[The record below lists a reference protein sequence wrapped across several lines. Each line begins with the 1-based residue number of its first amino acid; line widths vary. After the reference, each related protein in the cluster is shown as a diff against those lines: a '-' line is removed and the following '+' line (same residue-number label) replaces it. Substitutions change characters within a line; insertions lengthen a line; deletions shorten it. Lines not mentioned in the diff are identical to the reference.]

1 MLGADPRV
9 FTGVVTFG
17 PGAWRVQNRGTIKI
31 CLPPMPKSSIR
42 TMPNSSRHALALAL
56 AGCLLPLSLLAQE
69 TPPATPASAPAGA
82 GAARP
87 AAAPD
92 AQEPRPFDKV
102 ITADAKSQQGLFN
115 LHNVKGKLYFEIPKA
130 LLDKPLLMVAT
141 ATAVPANVDHVGK
154 ALNEDVVRFVQQGNK
169 VYFQA
174 VSYNFAADPNRPIA
188 SAVEASQRDTV
199 LGSFPIEA
207 FGKNGAPVIE
217 VSRLFNSEVGDFS
230 ARGILKGSGVDASRS
245 YVEGS
250 RAFPTS
256 LRIDAVQTYG
266 LINTPPVLPP
276 GLPAGF
282 SLPPQPPKSASVS
295 IAYNIVQLP
304 EQPMQARVMDD
315 RVGFFSIGRVD
326 FGSDAHE
333 SKRERLITR
342 WRLEKKDPTAAVSE
356 PVKPIVWYIDK
367 TTPTALLPY
376 VKKGIEAWNVAFEA
390 AGFKNAVQARPF
402 PTKEE
407 DPEFDPADVRYSIIR
422 WVPSPI
428 ANAYGPHL
436 SDPRSGE
443 ILNANI
449 VMYHNI
455 MQLQRDW
462 YITQA
467 GAVDPRAQQLPLPD
481 DLMGELVGYVVTHE
495 VGHSLGFPHNMKAS
509 SLYPVDKLRDAK
521 WLKEM
526 GHVPTLMDYSR
537 INYLVQPE
545 DKIDPALLIPKIGP
559 YDIFATKWGYAPIPE
574 AKTAAAE
581 KPVLDA
587 WIREQD
593 SKPWLR
599 FTSPKGEGEYGD
611 STEAVGDAD
620 AVYATTLG
628 IKNLQRIVKNLP
640 KMTLK
645 AGQDDKA
652 LEELYRATWAQW
664 GRELGHVTAIVGG
677 YNFHNK
683 HGEQAGAVYTP
694 AAKAKQAQAVALLN
708 EQLFK
713 TPTWLFEPAIVER
726 VRPQEPGN
734 LLLAAQRN
742 TLRALLDRGR
752 IARLQAQEAAAAEGK
767 AYRVDELLADLRGGI
782 FSELQGAGAKITA
795 PRRNLQRAYIEQLGE
810 RLVAAGGTGTDDSKP
825 AIRAELKTLKSLFA
839 GKAASTGLDRSARA
853 QADELLD
860 LVNRALDP
868 RGLPAASAAAP
879 LSLPGRG
886 FNDEQGADHQHD
898 ESCWPGAG
906 LR

>member
-1 MLGADPRV
+1 MTLK
-9 FTGVVTFG
+9 TH
-17 PGAWRVQNRGTIKI
+17 
-31 CLPPMPKSSIR
+31 PKR
-42 TMPNSSRHALALAL
+42 QAPALSAIAL
-56 AGCLLPLSLLAQE
+56 AGLMLAALSSQAQE
-69 TPPATPASAPAGA
+69 APAPAGA
-82 GAARP
+82 AASAAAPGARPP

-92 AQEPRPFDKV
+92 QEPKPFDKV
-102 ITADAKSQQGLFN
+102 ITADAKSQAGLFN
-115 LHNVKGKLYFEIPKA
+115 VHNVKGKLYFEIPKA

-141 ATAVPANVDHVGK
+141 ATAVPTGVDHVGK

-169 VYFQA
+169 LYFQTVSHAA
-174 VSYNFAADPNRPIA
+174 VADPSRPIA
-188 SAVEASQRDTV
+188 SAVEAAQRDTV
-199 LGSFPIEA
+199 LMSFPIEA

-217 VSRLFNSEVGDFS
+217 VSRLFSSEVGDFS
-230 ARGILKGSGVDASRS
+230 ARGILKGSGLDASRS
-245 YVEGS
+245 YVETS

-256 LRIDAVQTYG
+256 LRVDAVQTYG

-276 GLPAGF
+276 GLPPGF
-282 SLPPQPPKSASVS
+282 VLPPVPPKSASVS
-295 IAYNIVQLP
+295 VAYNIVQLP
-304 EQPMQARVMDD
+304 ETPMQPRVMDD
-315 RVGFFSIGRVD
+315 RVGFFSIAKVD
-326 FGSDAHE
+326 YGSDAHE

-342 WRLEKKDPTAAVSE
+342 WRLEKKDPTAALSE

-367 TTPTALLPY
+367 TTPTNLVPY
-376 VKKGIEAWNVAFEA
+376 VKRGIEAWNVAFEA

-402 PTKEE
+402 PSKEE

-428 ANAYGPHL
+428 PNAYGPHL

-462 YITQA
+462 YVTQA
-467 GAVDPRAQQLPLPD
+467 GAVDKRAQSLPLPD
-481 DLMGELVGYVVTHE
+481 DLMGDLVGYVVTHE

-526 GHVPTLMDYSR
+526 SHVPTLMDYSR
-537 INYLVQPE
+537 LNYLVQPE

-559 YDIFATKWGYAPIPE
+559 YDIFATQWGYTPIPE

-581 KPVLDA
+581 KPVLDS
-587 WIREQD
+587 WIRAQD

-611 STEAVGDAD
+611 TTEAVGDAD

-628 IKNLQRIVKNLP
+628 IKNLKRIVKMLP
-640 KMTLK
+640 GMTLK
-645 AGQDDKA
+645 AGQDDKT
-652 LEELYRATWAQW
+652 LEDLYRATWSQW
-664 GRELGHVTAIVGG
+664 GRELGHVAAIVGG

-683 HGEQAGAVYTP
+683 HGEQAGAVYAP
-694 AAKAKQAQAVALLN
+694 ASKAKQAQAVAFLN

-713 TPTWLFEPAIVER
+713 TPSWLFEPAIVER

-734 LLLAAQRN
+734 LLLNQQRN
-742 TLRALLDRGR
+742 ALRSLLDRSR
-752 IARLQAQEAAAAEGK
+752 LARLQAQEAAAADGQ
-767 AYRVDELLADLRGGI
+767 AYRVDELLADLRTGI

-795 PRRNLQRAYIEQLGE
+795 PRRNLQRAYVEQLGE
-810 RLVAAGGTGTDDSKP
+810 RLVAASSAGTDDAKA
-825 AIRAELKTLKSLFA
+825 AIRAELKALKTLFA
-839 GKAASTGLDRSARA
+839 AKAGAGDKTVKA

-860 LVNRALDP
+860 LANRALDP
-868 RGLPAASAAAP
+868 RGLPAPSAAAAAM
-879 LSLPGRG
+879 PGARAFG
-886 FNDEQGADHQHD
+886 DSHGHD
-898 ESCWPGAG
+898 ESCWPH
-906 LR
+906 